1 MNDKKDQYVTL
12 FQAGMLILNILAV
25 GLICG
30 FIYATTNRIL
40 AHYDARTFLDSV
52 VTIPVN
58 PGENLLLCMGLMMV
72 MVITFAAADLAAG
85 SQPSD
90 GLHTSGGRIRM
101 CRTGRADGF

>member
-40 AHYDARTFLDSV
+40 AHYD
-52 VTIPVN
+52 
-58 PGENLLLCMGLMMV
+58 NLSGQRGDDTGKSRGKSAALYGTDDGDGYHVCP
-72 MVITFAAADLAAG
+72 AADLAAG

>member
-1 MNDKKDQYVTL
+1 MRSTAGSKEQNMNDKKDRYVTL

-72 MVITFAAADLAAG
+72 MVITFACGRSG
-85 SQPSD
+85 S
-90 GLHTSGGRIRM
+90 RI
-101 CRTGRADGF
+101 TAV

>member
-72 MVITFAAADLAAG
+72 MVITFALRQIWQQAIRDMRKRT
-85 SQPSD
+85 D
-90 GLHTSGGRIRM
+90 FRIHR
-101 CRTGRADGF
+101 RWTIILPNI